1 MEIKIVTSPSGLEEL
16 QEYDPTTTII
26 LGGDIELYKS
36 CGFYY
41 SFSSLDEE
49 KANEFA
55 KQIQAAGIQES
66 YELHKAMYNEE
77 VIRAGKEQF
86 GDTASSLFALLKA
99 FKDCDYKAIETIIAY
114 GLDSMYEDV
123 KSLTQIMNTA
133 EADSTWE
140 IKYQHLKKEH
150 QKLVI
155 DFNSAARELSEY
167 RKRPDASADIAL
179 LQDRLEELQGKNADL
194 VKKLADAKSKI
205 DTMVSREEYDEVKSK
220 FDVVEAQANEYARQ
234 LEEKSA
240 VGVAKETSE
249 FADPADKEI
258 IHTLRERIE
267 LLEQG
272 GGKDIDEMLPIIDDK
287 FVLNAKSNNI
297 LYIKDIKTVS
307 FVGTLIEYFTVKV
320 RSAVRKGMNAILIVY
335 DNLNGLSSVK
345 YRKYGYTIN
354 EAPEDVSKPII
365 VTNNLTKN
373 FLRDELNIS
382 SYELVII
389 IDRLGTPKFVLD
401 RKDVKP
407 LYLVNTPND
416 ITDYSLDPKRCIAY
430 YDSKGECFADVIP
443 SGEYAHMDKKTRM
456 AKLVSESG
464 FNKLFKFE

>member
-1 MEIKIVTSPSGLEEL
+1 MEIKIVISPDGLEEL
-16 QEYDPTTTII
+16 QSYDPTMTII
-26 LGGDIELYKS
+26 LGGDTELYKS

-55 KQIQAAGIQES
+55 NQILALGVSES

-77 VIRAGKEQF
+77 IIRSGKAKY

-99 FKDCDYKAIETIIAY
+99 FKDNDYRTIEDIITY
-114 GLDSMYEDV
+114 GLDSMYENV
-123 KSLTQIMNTA
+123 KNLTTIMQTT
-133 EADSTWE
+133 EGDSTWE
-140 IKYQHLKKEH
+140 IKYQRLKKEH

-155 DFNSAARELSEY
+155 SYNNAAMELSNL
-167 RKRPDASADIAL
+167 RKLPDPSADKAL
-179 LQDRLEELQGKNADL
+179 LQDRVEELQDKNAEL
-194 VKKLADAKSKI
+194 VKKLSD
-205 DTMVSREEYDEVKSK
+205 VSIKLGNAVTKEKYDEAMSRLDIAEVQVKELVK
-220 FDVVEAQANEYARQ
+220 Q
-234 LEEKSA
+234 LKEHST
-240 VGVAKETSE
+240 VAKETSE
-249 FADPADKEI
+249 FIDTADKDI
-258 IHTLRERIE
+258 IRTLRERIE
-267 LLEQG
+267 ELEQS
-272 GGKDIDEMLPIIDDK
+272 GGKSIDEMLPIIDDR

-297 LYIKDIKTVS
+297 IYIKDIKTVS
-307 FVGTLIEYFTVKV
+307 FVGTLIEYFKVRV
-320 RSAVRKGMNAILIVY
+320 RSANRAGKPAILIIY
-335 DNLNGLSSVK
+335 DNLNGLSTVK
-345 YRKYGYTIN
+345 YKKYGYSVN
-354 EAPEDVSKPII
+354 EADLDSTNPII

-407 LYLVNTPND
+407 LYLINTPND

-430 YDSKGECFADVIP
+430 YDSNGECFADVIP
-443 SGEYAHMDKKTRM
+443 SSDYAFFDKKTRM
-456 AKLVSESG
+456 AKLVSESK